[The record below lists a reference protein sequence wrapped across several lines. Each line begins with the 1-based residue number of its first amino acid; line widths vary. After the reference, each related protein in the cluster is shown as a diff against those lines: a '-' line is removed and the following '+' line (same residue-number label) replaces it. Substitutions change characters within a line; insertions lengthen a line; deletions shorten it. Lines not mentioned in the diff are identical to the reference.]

1 MQVIDT
7 FVHSV
12 QLIAGAIFVVLA
24 AAGVAGLYFFR
35 FHRRKVKEK
44 HIDYSN
50 FKRMDSLEY
59 ARFDDVAENMVVTD
73 GGRRFVGGISC
84 GGCDYR
90 DAESGERL
98 QVIRGY
104 LSFLNVLDNQYI
116 QFWQMAR
123 DVNLDRMVSDYK
135 KQLSRLQEQRY
146 LLSLDYEELRK
157 ESEKIPET
165 ALEEY
170 DRYYGRLRR
179 MQQEM
184 TSMGYRCRQLE
195 VQVQYLESVSG
206 EKADPHLD
214 QLYLFDWTYNA
225 LDFTQELTEAEVYD
239 RAEKQIQNK
248 ASAYIAALKN
258 CGIKARLLTGVE
270 ILEQMRRYTH
280 PESAAKFRVEDI
292 LQSAYDSIAVTSDS
306 LRHMEQEADKSLLEQ
321 MAAEFE
327 QSEQEGN
334 AG

>member
-24 AAGVAGLYFFR
+24 AAGAAGLYFFK

-50 FKRMDSLEY
+50 FKRVDSLEY

-135 KQLSRLQEQRY
+135 EQLSRLQEQRY

-170 DRYYGRLRR
+170 DQYYGRLRQ

-184 TSMGYRCRQLE
+184 TSMGYQCRQLE

-206 EKADPHLD
+206 EKANPHLD

-225 LDFTQELTEAEVYD
+225 LDFTQELTEAEIYD
-239 RAEKQIQNK
+239 KAEKQIQNK

-321 MAAEFE
+321 MAAEFA

-334 AG
+334 VG